1 LSETQPDNPQGV
13 IEQIETSSLAN
24 SNRKAPRSPWRVLP
38 NLVKTGSGFLRRRD
52 LHKIRKHLQAEENL
66 FQSKIP
72 LDPSTSKSDFNV
84 EAESQPLRKE
94 VSDFHE
100 RKPKRKSVWRRV
112 WPLIPWLVAGVSLYL
127 LSQGANRETALTSD
141 AGLGDEGQAA
151 WESIL
156 LDQEKTIRRLKEQL
170 MDLRGNLRENRED
183 ADGSRLDSKEYRDEV
198 FQLALRYQNE
208 IDALQQTLVEHETAV
223 RNLQAQLTTTQ
234 RDAEQYKELA
244 ALVVPPPDPK
254 APEAISGK
262 VITVNSRY
270 AFIVVDVGSRHGVC
284 TGQGVQFFKNGKVIT
299 RGKVEQVYP
308 GVAGVSLFDA
318 LGFSEIIEG
327 DHVIVERG

>member
-127 LSQGANRETALTSD
+127 LGQGANRETALTSD

-183 ADGSRLDSKEYRDEV
+183 AGGSRLDPKEYRDEV

-208 IDALQQTLVEHETAV
+208 IDALQQTLVERETAL
-223 RNLQAQLTTTQ
+223 RDLRAQLAMTQ
-234 RDAEQYKELA
+234 RNVEKYRQLA
-244 ALVVPPPDPK
+244 VIAVPPSDL
-254 APEAISGK
+254 EDTGTVSGK
-262 VITVNSRY
+262 VIAVNSRY
-270 AFIVVDVGSRHGVC
+270 AFVVVDVGSRHGVR
-284 TGQGVQFFKNGKVIT
+284 TGQGVRFLKNEKVIT
-299 RGKVEQVYP
+299 RGKIEQVYP
-308 GVAGVSLFDA
+308 GVAGVSLFNA
-318 LGFSEIIEG
+318 LSFSEITEG

>member
-1 LSETQPDNPQGV
+1 MSETQPDNPQGV

-127 LSQGANRETALTSD
+127 LGQGANRETALTSD

-156 LDQEKTIRRLKEQL
+156 LDQEKTIRRLKKQL
-170 MDLRGNLRENRED
+170 MNLKGNLQENRED
-183 ADGSRLDSKEYRDEV
+183 AGGSRLDPKEYRDEV